1 MAQVTILNTPE
12 DEGLLSLVR
21 SKNLKRFNVDRQN
34 ADVIMDRVGSW
45 IALME
50 SDRNPN
56 AKNPKSTAAGAYQYT
71 KDAIKTAVNRLENT
85 IGSESLPEWAKNV
98 RKSGDARDLTL
109 GQQQILF
116 EADTFQKPGSDKF
129 LRNIISGD
137 EDAVI
142 DLYKKLHHTNPDEA
156 TLTRIDKLRT
166 QLRLPQFQPQNMS
179 AAVPKNKPTPPSEP
193 ERPEPQIT
201 ISDVEPKPRPQLA
214 SDIVETASAQPKPR
228 PPAPAES
235 SSISDLVSQVDSS
248 LGFDR
253 GSPRSTLAPSGL
265 SEQEEARF
273 DLLLQNLT
281 GK

>member
-1 MAQVTILNTPE
+1 MIEVEIQNTPQ
-12 DEGLLSLVR
+12 DQKLLNLVR
-21 SKNLKRFNVDRQN
+21 SKNLARFNVDRQN
-34 ADVIMDRVGSW
+34 ADKVMDRVGSW
-45 IALME
+45 ISLME

-56 AKNPKSTAAGAYQYT
+56 AKNPKSTAAGAFQYT
-71 KDAIKTAVNRLENT
+71 KGAIKTAVNRLKNTVGAEN
-85 IGSESLPEWAKNV
+85 LPDWAKKV
-98 RKSGDARDLTL
+98 QESGDARDLTL

-129 LRNIISGD
+129 LTNIFSGD

-142 DLYKKLHHTNPDEA
+142 NLYKKLHHTEPDKS
-156 TLTRIDKLRT
+156 TLTRINELRP
-166 QLRLPQFQPQNMS
+166 QLRLPQFEPQDTS
-179 AAVPKNKPTPPSEP
+179 DAVPKNKPTPPSEP
-193 ERPEPQIT
+193 VRAKPQIT
-201 ISDVEPKPRPQLA
+201 ILAPEPKPRPQLA

-235 SSISDLVSQVDSS
+235 GGISDLLSQIGSI

-253 GSPRSTLAPSGL
+253 TPSRSTL

-273 DLLLQNLT
+273 DLLLQNLK